1 MISNDRKRVRR
12 GEILKELGLTP
23 VWRVRERTEDERV
36 PAVLES
42 TQVTLAPVVAHPEFE
57 EQVEQ
62 VCVRSDATEDVTE
75 KRRAT
80 ILRMDWDQLKESVE
94 GCVACRLCN
103 SRTRTVF
110 GVGDP
115 DADWLY
121 VGEGPGAQE
130 DALGEPFVG
139 QAGKLLDNMLAAIGL
154 KRGRNVF
161 IANIVKCRPPG
172 NREPSDDEAQ
182 CCEPYLARQIQ
193 LIKPKLIIA
202 LGKTAARNLL
212 NTDEMTQQFFTPA
225 LPLRFRRNTERQ
237 QMCFFRPD
245 CHYAISKDMSI
256 LLQYP
261 AMIACVER
269 IAEIARSPRKKKNFP
284 FNRHHC
290 IEVGRYHSPYSGR
303 FLQLGTH
310 RSFSFRATLF
320 RI

>member
-1 MISNDRKRVRR
+1 VISDDRKRVRR

-23 VWRVRERTEDERV
+23 VWRVRECTEDERV
-36 PAVLES
+36 SAELES
-42 TQVTLAPVVAHPEFE
+42 TQVTVAPVVADPEFE
-57 EQVEQ
+57 EQAEQ
-62 VCVRSDATEDVTE
+62 VCVRSADTTE

-80 ILRMDWDQLKESVE
+80 ILQMDWDQLKESVE

-139 QAGKLLDNMLAAIGL
+139 QAGKLLDNMLMAIGL
-154 KRGRNVF
+154 KRGCDVF

-182 CCEPYLARQIQ
+182 CCEPYLARQIE
-193 LIKPKLIIA
+193 LIKPRLIVA

-212 NTDEMTQQFFTPA
+212 NTDASIGSLRGKLHQHEGIPVIVTYHPA
-225 LPLRFRRNTERQ
+225 YLLRTLAAKAKAWEDL
-237 QMCFFRPD
+237 CF
-245 CHYAISKDMSI
+245 
-256 LLQYP
+256 
-261 AMIACVER
+261 
-269 IAEIARSPRKKKNFP
+269 ARSTM
-284 FNRHHC
+284 
-290 IEVGRYHSPYSGR
+290 
-303 FLQLGTH
+303 Q
-310 RSFSFRATLF
+310 TLKASE
-320 RI
+320 